1 MNRYRSY
8 GDRDDPPLPVG
19 DEQFIGVDEYSNPEN
34 IAPGLMQQ
42 AVNVDFS
49 TQNAETRGGF
59 VCLPELGA
67 GPFGAKWYGV
77 NNTVTGT
84 WNCITYGKNF
94 FCAGGQYLSG
104 GIYYPCVM
112 VSINGTDWT
121 QISLSASSDR
131 IYSIAC
137 ANGVFVAGEIGR
149 AHV

>member
-67 GPFGAKWYGV
+67 TPFGHKW
-77 NNTVTGT
+77 T
-84 WNCITYGKNF
+84 
-94 FCAGGQYLSG
+94 
-104 GIYYPCVM
+104 
-112 VSINGTDWT
+112 
-121 QISLSASSDR
+121 
-131 IYSIAC
+131 
-137 ANGVFVAGEIGR
+137 
-149 AHV
+149 